1 MRSLLIFGL
10 CVAVLGLASYGA
22 QANSLSMLFPGTVNV
37 LEDNDWES
45 IIMGDGDDELEEGEI
60 LVGMLYVQEVWDAL
74 GAGSNTATNETFTAV
89 FALKVL
95 DLDTSG
101 QFPIY
106 TFGAID
112 KDDWDTLVD
121 DTNQNLGLT
130 DPINEGTVGQV
141 FSDTSNPFIDE
152 TASDSMADSIMTAI
166 EGTLL
171 WEIGFR
177 DNDGSEFWTALTN
190 STSISSLFILQTR
203 ISINVLEYVDASVEL
218 KDHDYLWDGVTDSI
232 NPLGIHV
239 FSEIQGYGGLSSV
252 DNGNFDLSTDTDFYI
267 VPTPEP
273 ASLALFGLGLAAACG
288 FVVRRRRRS

>member
-1 MRSLLIFGL
+1 MRRFLILGL
-10 CVAVLGLASYGA
+10 CVAVIGLASYGA
-22 QANSLSMLFPGTVNV
+22 QANALSMLFPYTVNV

-45 IIMGDGDDELEEGEI
+45 IIMGDGDDDLEVGEV

-74 GAGSNTATNETFTAV
+74 GPGSNTATTETFTAV
-89 FALKVL
+89 FALQVL

-106 TFGAID
+106 TFGAIA

-130 DPINEGTVGQV
+130 DPMHEGTVGQV

-152 TASDSMADSIMTAI
+152 SASDSMADSIMTAI
-166 EGTLL
+166 EGQLL

-177 DNDGSEFWTALTN
+177 EGDATEFWTALTN
-190 STSISSLFILQTR
+190 STTISTLFILQTR
-203 ISINVLEYVDASVEL
+203 ISINVLEYYDLSKTLL
-218 KDHDYLWDGVTDSI
+218 KHDYLWDGATDAI
-232 NPLGIHV
+232 NPLGLHV

-288 FVVRRRRRS
+288 LVVRRRRRS